1 VTTVSVPSAPPA
13 PTSRAHEPA
22 GPHDTVG
29 GTGPRRTGPGIAA
42 LLTGAAS
49 NQTGAAVA
57 AHAFGAL
64 GPVGVVAVRQLVA
77 AVVLLAV
84 SRPPLRRLT
93 RAQWLPVLAL
103 AAVFATMNL
112 SLYAAIER
120 IGLGLAVTLEFLG
133 PLTIALLASRGL
145 REIVLAAVAAAGV
158 YVLVLPGP
166 ASDLIGI
173 GLGLVAAV
181 AWAGYILVNQVA
193 GRRLSGLQAPA
204 VASLVS
210 ATAYLPVLVWLGLDG
225 VLWGWPLLLAVVA
238 GLLSS
243 AVPYAADLT
252 ALRYLPAQFFGTLS
266 SIQPVFAALA
276 GMLILGQW
284 LSGHEW
290 LGITIIVLANAVAT
304 WRPGP
309 GARRTRVRAGGA

>member
-1 VTTVSVPSAPPA
+1 VSTTAIPGGARNPA
-13 PTSRAHEPA
+13 PLPTLPTEPVELVEPSRRQSPA
-22 GPHDTVG
+22 R
-29 GTGPRRTGPGIAA
+29 GTAA
-42 LLTGAAS
+42 LLVGAAS

-57 AHAFGAL
+57 AHAFGAI
-64 GPVGVVAVRQLVA
+64 GPAGVVAVRQLVA

-84 SRPPLRRLT
+84 SRPSLQRLT
-93 RAQWLPVLAL
+93 RAQWWPVLAL

-112 SLYAAIER
+112 ALYSAIER

-133 PLTIALLASRGL
+133 PLTIALLAARGL
-145 REIVLAAVAAAGV
+145 REAGLAAVAAAGV

-166 ASDLIGI
+166 ASDVVGI
-173 GLGLVAAV
+173 GLGLVAAA

-193 GRRLSGLQAPA
+193 GRRLPGLQAPA
-204 VASLVS
+204 VASLV
-210 ATAYLPVLVWLGLDG
+210 AAAAYLPVLVWLELNGR
-225 VLWGWPLLLAVVA
+225 LWGWPLLLAVIA
-238 GLLSS
+238 GVLSS

-252 ALRYLPAQFFGTLS
+252 ALRHLPAQFFGSLS

-290 LGITIIVLANAVAT
+290 LGIALIVVANIAVT
-304 WRPGP
+304 WRPGRA
-309 GARRTRVRAGGA
+309 ARRDRRVVGGA

>member
-1 VTTVSVPSAPPA
+1 MV
-13 PTSRAHEPA
+13 
-22 GPHDTVG
+22 
-29 GTGPRRTGPGIAA
+29 
-42 LLTGAAS
+42 TGAAS

-57 AHAFGAL
+57 AHAFGAI

-84 SRPPLRRLT
+84 ARPPILRLT
-93 RAQWLPVLAL
+93 RRQWWPVLTL
-103 AAVFATMNL
+103 ATVFATMNL
-112 SLYAAIER
+112 TLYSAIER

-133 PLTIALLASRGL
+133 PLAVALLASRGL
-145 REIVLAAVAAAGV
+145 RQGVLAAVAAAGV

-166 ASDLIGI
+166 SSDLVGI
-173 GLGLVAAV
+173 GLALIAAV

-225 VLWGWPLLLAVVA
+225 RLWGWPLLLSLIA
-238 GLLSS
+238 GVLSS

-252 ALRYLPAQFFGTLS
+252 ALRHLPAQFFGTFS

-276 GMLILGQW
+276 GMVVLGQW
-284 LSGHEW
+284 LSGHEC
-290 LGITIIVLANAVAT
+290 LGIAIIAATNVVAT
-304 WRPGP
+304 WRPGH
-309 GARRTRVRAGGA
+309 GTRRARRGVGGA